1 MTLPVDKLFIF
12 SWFEQGDADA
22 KFRSL
27 ILCIGGIKM
36 AFNNSPRLA
45 VSLFISLI
53 SLGGAYATLNKS
65 SHSAYEPSPAA
76 AEMYADLNDSFAEH
90 WKARTGVDVSVGQ
103 ALSKSGKP
111 VHVTLDG
118 LDVTTLALSY
128 DAAKLGEKNRSIAPS
143 LSKFL
148 SHDTTGNLS
157 RASPYTSTVV
167 FLVRK
172 GNPKGVNDWD
182 DLLHPEIE
190 AVMPDPRIS
199 VSGRWGYLAAWGYAL
214 RQPGGNEAS
223 ALDFV
228 RRLLANVI
236 QPDPEA
242 GRIEAVITAFV
253 ERGVGDVLVV
263 WENEAHLA
271 IQGRA
276 DGKTDGF
283 EIITPSAS
291 IMVES
296 VVSIVDSAVAGDS
309 KSGREVTAAYVD
321 YLYTPQAQ
329 DIVGSHYLRPRDKQ
343 VSVKYAKQFPALELF
358 TVDEAFGGWQKA
370 ERTHF
375 ARGAILE
382 QIHSN

>member
-1 MTLPVDKLFIF
+1 
-12 SWFEQGDADA
+12 
-22 KFRSL
+22 
-27 ILCIGGIKM
+27 
-36 AFNNSPRLA
+36 
-45 VSLFISLI
+45 
-53 SLGGAYATLNKS
+53 
-65 SHSAYEPSPAA
+65 
-76 AEMYADLNDSFAEH
+76 MYADLNDSFAEH
-90 WKARTGVDVSVGQ
+90 WKARTGIDVSVGQ
-103 ALSKSGKP
+103 ALSRSGKP
-111 VHVTLDG
+111 VQVTLDG

-128 DAAKLGEKNRSIAPS
+128 DAAKLGEKNRFIAPS

-157 RASPYTSTVV
+157 RASPYTSTIV

-172 GNPKGVNDWD
+172 GNPKEVNDWD

-190 AVMPDPRIS
+190 VVMPDPGIS
-199 VSGRWGYLAAWGYAL
+199 ASGRWGYLAAWGYAL
-214 RQPGGNEAS
+214 RQPGGNETS

-236 QPDPEA
+236 QPNPEA

-253 ERGVGDVLVV
+253 ERRVGDVLLV

-271 IQGRA
+271 MRGSA
-276 DGKTDGF
+276 DGKADGF
-283 EIITPSAS
+283 EIITPSTS
-291 IMVES
+291 IMVEPA
-296 VVSIVDSAVAGDS
+296 VSIADSAAGGDN
-309 KSGREVTAAYVD
+309 KSGREVAAAYVD

-343 VSVKYAKQFPALELF
+343 VSAKYAKQFPALELF

-382 QIHSN
+382 QIRSN

>member
-1 MTLPVDKLFIF
+1 M
-12 SWFEQGDADA
+12 S
-22 KFRSL
+22 
-27 ILCIGGIKM
+27 
-36 AFNNSPRLA
+36 FNNSPRLA

-65 SHSAYEPSPAA
+65 SHSAYEPSPVA
-76 AEMYADLNDSFAEH
+76 AEVYADLNHSFAEH
-90 WKARTGVDVSVGQ
+90 WKARTGVDVSVRQ

-128 DAAKLGEKNRSIAPS
+128 DAAKLDEKNQFIAPS

-157 RASPYTSTVV
+157 RASSYTSTIV

-172 GNPKGVNDWD
+172 GNPKEVNDWD

-190 AVMPDPRIS
+190 VVMPDPRIS

-242 GRIEAVITAFV
+242 GRMEAVITTFV
-253 ERGVGDVLVV
+253 ERGVGDVLLV

-271 IQGRA
+271 MQGRA
-276 DGKTDGF
+276 DGF

-291 IMVES
+291 IMVEPA
-296 VVSIVDSAVAGDS
+296 VSIVDSAVAGDS
-309 KSGREVTAAYVD
+309 KSGREVAAAYVD

-329 DIVGSHYLRPRDKQ
+329 DIVGSHYLRPRDKH
-343 VSVKYAKQFPALELF
+343 VSAKYAKQFPTLELF

-382 QIHSN
+382 QIRSN